1 SLTFD
6 YVIEN
11 LAVGDLVYF
20 ILDTEETDFYLNDNI
35 VVLYSLI
42 DNRVPMIAVNNY
54 YNSLQFAKGA
64 L

>member
-1 SLTFD
+1 M
-6 YVIEN
+6 
-11 LAVGDLVYF
+11 YF